1 MFVDERKRQAIAN
14 PKAGQNNA
22 GAAAL
27 AAQGRNT
34 AQGPANFAGTANG
47 PKAVRNGAMP
57 PPPVRVAPAPM
68 PVAQPAQVANRG
80 FRGQTPQRPMI
91 QQMARAAPPNYTL
104 GEDPRVTGPKQAM
117 AGTGYGK
124 QDNSRYAS
132 ANIREGSVPPLPTQ
146 VSGMTVLDGGR
157 QGMSQGGAGSV
168 QTRVDSRTLGEHAG
182 DVAQWNKDMVNNN
195 AAAVRD
201 GPGGYTIGQAT
212 GDAYGNSQNVQD
224 FKATIGEWA
233 PGTVVNNAG
242 GPASGKPEDVIRWM
256 TEMGLGAA
264 GGAIGPAADFA
275 NKLNDVT
282 KPSLEGYF
290 DNFADLDNVKASGD
304 RFMDPKFY
312 EQYDN
317 LQREQLQSDVDRNRD
332 AMMRTALSRQAGGG
346 RGMSGNFAGQVMDS
360 SNRAISEGNR
370 GIAQDSLQRQ
380 LSGTQAGAQ
389 MKQGAQA
396 MIYDLMNQGRTDPR
410 EILAFISE
418 VAPEMI
424 GSALEFFGEA
434 LPG

>member
-1 MFVDERKRQAIAN
+1 
-14 PKAGQNNA
+14 
-22 GAAAL
+22 
-27 AAQGRNT
+27 
-34 AQGPANFAGTANG
+34 
-47 PKAVRNGAMP
+47 MP
-57 PPPVRVAPAPM
+57 
-68 PVAQPAQVANRG
+68 G
-80 FRGQTPQRPMI
+80 
-91 QQMARAAPPNYTL
+91 
-104 GEDPRVTGPKQAM
+104 
-117 AGTGYGK
+117 
-124 QDNSRYAS
+124 S
-132 ANIREGSVPPLPTQ
+132 A
-146 VSGMTVLDGGR
+146 
-157 QGMSQGGAGSV
+157 
-168 QTRVDSRTLGEHAG
+168 
-182 DVAQWNKDMVNNN
+182 VNNPS
-195 AAAVRD
+195 
-201 GPGGYTIGQAT
+201 GSIP
-212 GDAYGNSQNVQD
+212 
-224 FKATIGEWA
+224 E
-233 PGTVVNNAG
+233 
-242 GPASGKPEDVIRWM
+242 GPASGSPEDMIKWL
-256 TEMGLGAA
+256 TQMGLDAA

-304 RFMDPKFY
+304 RYMDPEFY
-312 EQYDN
+312 QKYDD

-418 VAPEMI
+418 VAPEMA
-424 GSALEFFGEA
+424 GAAFEFLGEA
-434 LPG
+434 FPGE